1 MCRRALPGELRL
13 FLITVAVFTAIHAV
27 LAATVPLAGDE
38 TYYWECSRHPDW
50 SYFDQPP
57 LVIWAMIPFRA
68 LLGETALAVRGPA
81 LLASLLI
88 AVFLLPIARRL
99 GGGPREAAGAY
110 LLLHATPVFFLG
122 SFYASTDVAMVAA
135 FLAGTWAAIA
145 LAQGEVRAWYGFALA
160 IGLGFLA
167 KFPAVLML
175 PALLPVLAARH
186 DGRRWG
192 HLATPHPY
200 LAGGLAALLTAPVWV
215 WAFRHDFDNIW
226 FQLAKRHTEHRFT
239 FLHVVEFL
247 VSNLILFTPFLLAGI
262 AIALGRRWR
271 EADPAWRVVVVAALA
286 PLAFFAL
293 VALRTRVGA
302 HWGAPGLIVGVIA
315 LAMTAFRR
323 RRVVLALGWASGL
336 LFVAA
341 ALATVFNPGPLLN
354 LQWSYRGRPET
365 FSTSTLARLVGNE
378 AIVAEVRARRA
389 PGELVAS
396 ESYTTA
402 HQLAFLS
409 GGALETRL
417 AHVLDGRHGLA
428 SLYWYSPDELRGRD
442 VLFVT
447 ERPQVEERLRIVFAS
462 VAEEPPLEISLD
474 GRVVR
479 RVHFFRC
486 RNLLHPESVFTRL
499 GERRPFPW
507 EAR

>member
-1 MCRRALPGELRL
+1 ML
-13 FLITVAVFTAIHAV
+13 
-27 LAATVPLAGDE
+27 PLAGDE
-38 TYYWECSRHPDW
+38 MYYWECSRHPDW

-88 AVFLLPIARRL
+88 GLFFLPIVRRL
-99 GGGPREAAGAY
+99 GGGPRQAAGVY
-110 LLLHATPVFFLG
+110 LLLHATPAFFLG

-135 FLAGTWAAIA
+135 FVAGTWAAIA

-175 PALLPVLAARH
+175 PALLPVLAARYN
-186 DGRRWG
+186 GRRLG

-215 WAFRHDFDNIW
+215 WALQHDFDNIW

-239 FLHVVEFL
+239 FLYVIEFM
-247 VSNLILFTPFLLAGI
+247 VSNLILFTPFLLVGI
-262 AIALGRRWR
+262 AIALGRRR
-271 EADPAWRVVVVAALA
+271 RNADPAWRVVVMAALA
-286 PLAFFAL
+286 PMAFFTL

-302 HWGAPGLIVGVIA
+302 HWGAPGLIVGLVA
-315 LAMTAFRR
+315 LAMTAFHRR
-323 RRVVLALGWASGL
+323 RALFVLGGASGL
-336 LFVAA
+336 LLITA
-341 ALATVFNPGPLLN
+341 ALATVLNPGPLIN

-365 FSTSTLARLVGNE
+365 FSTNTLARLVGND
-378 AIVAEVRARRA
+378 AMVAEVQARLA

-417 AHVLDGRHGLA
+417 AHILNGRHGLA
-428 SLYWYSPDELRGRD
+428 SLYWYPPGELRGRD
-442 VLFVT
+442 ALFVT
-447 ERPQVEERLRIVFAS
+447 ERPQVEERLRTVFAS

-486 RNLLHPESVFTRL
+486 RNLLHPEAVFTRL

>member
-1 MCRRALPGELRL
+1 MPNRASHGDLRL
-13 FLITVAVFTAIHAV
+13 FVATVGVLAAVHVV
-27 LAATVPLAGDE
+27 LAATLPLSGDE
-38 TYYWECSRHPDW
+38 TYYWECSRNPDW

-68 LLGETALAVRGPA
+68 LLGDTALAVRGPA

-88 AVFLLPIARRL
+88 GVFLLPIVRRL
-99 GGGPREAAGAY
+99 GGGPRQAAGAY

-145 LAQGEVRAWYGFALA
+145 LTQGKVLAWYGFALA
-160 IGLGFLA
+160 LGLGFLA
-167 KFPAVLML
+167 KFPAVLVL
-175 PALLPVLAARH
+175 PALVPVLAARH
-186 DGRRWG
+186 NGRRFG

-200 LAGGLAALLTAPVWV
+200 LAGCLAGVLTAPVWV
-215 WAFRHDFDNIW
+215 WAFRHHFDNIW
-226 FQLAKRHTEHRFT
+226 FQLAKRHTEYRFP
-239 FLHVVEFL
+239 LLYVAEFV
-247 VSNLILFTPFLLAGI
+247 VSNVILFTPFLLAGI
-262 AIALGRRWR
+262 ALALWRRWR
-271 EADPAWRVVVVAALA
+271 DDDPAWRVVVVAVLA
-286 PLAFFAL
+286 PVAFFAL

-302 HWGAPGLIVGVIA
+302 HWGSPGLIVGVVA
-315 LAMTAFRR
+315 LAMTAFPRR
-323 RRVVLALGWASGL
+323 RALFALGGASCL
-336 LFVAA
+336 LLVAA
-341 ALATVFNPGPLLN
+341 ALATVFNPGALLKM
-354 LQWSYRGRPET
+354 QWSYRGRPET

-378 AIVAEVRARRA
+378 EIVAEVEARVA

-396 ESYTTA
+396 ESYTTV

-409 GGALETRL
+409 GGALQTRL

-428 SLYWYSPDELRGRD
+428 SLYWYEPGELRGRD

-447 ERPQVEERLRIVFAS
+447 ERPQVEERLRTVFAS

-486 RNLLHPESVFTRL
+486 QNLLHPESVFTRL
-499 GERRPFPW
+499 GERQPFPW
-507 EAR
+507 QAQ